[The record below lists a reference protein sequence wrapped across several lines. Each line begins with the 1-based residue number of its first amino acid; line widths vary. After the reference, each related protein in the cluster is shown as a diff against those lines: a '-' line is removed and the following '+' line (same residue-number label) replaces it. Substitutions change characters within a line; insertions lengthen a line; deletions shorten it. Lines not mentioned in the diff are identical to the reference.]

1 VEVEDMLEDLADVV
15 LPILNT
21 KDHHSA
27 MDIVKWLTIFP
38 VFVNIINNKTKVWR
52 DTGDVSGRNM
62 TLGLLTKLV
71 ELARGQPQ

>member
-1 VEVEDMLEDLADVV
+1 MLEDLADVV

-38 VFVNIINNKTKVWR
+38 VFVNIINNETKVWR

-62 TLGLLTKLV
+62 TLGYSQSWLNWREVNPNDLCS
-71 ELARGQPQ
+71 